1 MRRALDGGYH
11 LDDDPR
17 RVDIDVVHGF
27 LSEHA
32 YWAIGRERARQVE
45 LNLAAARVVGMYRG
59 DSQLGYARAVSDGI
73 SLAYLADLFVLPEA
87 RGRGLGTE
95 IVREMVDR
103 GPLARLRW
111 LLHTEDAQGLY
122 ERFGFALPTRTVMER
137 PASSKATR

>member
-1 MRRALDGGYH
+1 VRRALDGGYH

-32 YWAIGRERARQVE
+32 YWAIGRERARQIE
-45 LNLAAARVVGMYRG
+45 LNLRAARVVGLYRQ
-59 DSQLGYARAVSDGI
+59 DSQLGYARAVSDGV
-73 SLAYLADLFVLPEA
+73 SLAYLADLFVLPDA

-122 ERFGFALPTRTVMER
+122 ERFGFSVPTRTVMER
-137 PASSKATR
+137 PASSKATG

>member
-17 RVDIDVVHGF
+17 RVNIDVVHGF

-32 YWAIGRERARQVE
+32 YWAIGRERARQIE
-45 LNLAAARVVGMYRG
+45 LNLRAARVVGLYRQ
-59 DSQLGYARAVSDGI
+59 DSQLGYARAVSDGV
-73 SLAYLADLFVLPEA
+73 SLAYLADLFVLPDA

-122 ERFGFALPTRTVMER
+122 ERFGFSVPTRTVMER
-137 PASSKATR
+137 PASSKATG